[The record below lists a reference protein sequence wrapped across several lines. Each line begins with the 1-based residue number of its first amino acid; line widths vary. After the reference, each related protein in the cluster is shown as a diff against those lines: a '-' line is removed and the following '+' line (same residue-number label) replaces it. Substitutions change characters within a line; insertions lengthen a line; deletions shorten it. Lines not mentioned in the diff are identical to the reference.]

1 MTTSPP
7 QLRIA
12 LVLGIACAIATA
24 LLFPYVLALKPGSLA
39 LASAAMHLPAS
50 AVVVAQ
56 SLANG
61 VVCFL
66 LAWAGLKLGAP
77 LANGAG

>member
-12 LVLGIACAIATA
+12 LALGIACAIATA
-24 LLFPYVLALKPGSLA
+24 LLFPYVLALKPGSMT
-39 LASAAMHLPAS
+39 LASAAMHMPAW
-50 AVVVAQ
+50 AVVVVQ

-61 VVCFL
+61 VGVEVHR
-66 LAWAGLKLGAP
+66 
-77 LANGAG
+77 